1 MRRRP
6 VDRPEYRTAAFDL
19 DSIEVV
25 RGGDGRTVRAYA
37 ATFDHAYEV
46 RDQRGHYFETISRSA
61 YDRAISHGTITR
73 AVCLFNHGMTVYN
86 TPSEKWS
93 VPLGTPL
100 EITPDAKG
108 LLTVTRYLKT
118 DSADEILEAVRG
130 GAITSQSFRGPI
142 YNMANPRQHRSGL
155 NLVELTELGLKDYG
169 PTPFPVNDGAQ
180 ILSVRSLG
188 LIADEIREMTPD
200 ERAQLLAELAG
211 SDTPEDRDPSDEEDT
226 HEAPPAAEVEAAP
239 EPAGPSLELIELE
252 QAQRKRRLNQ
262 KETGNHA

>member
-46 RDQRGHYFETISRSA
+46 SDQRGHYFETISRSA

-180 ILSVRSLG
+180 IL
-188 LIADEIREMTPD
+188 
-200 ERAQLLAELAG
+200 AELAG